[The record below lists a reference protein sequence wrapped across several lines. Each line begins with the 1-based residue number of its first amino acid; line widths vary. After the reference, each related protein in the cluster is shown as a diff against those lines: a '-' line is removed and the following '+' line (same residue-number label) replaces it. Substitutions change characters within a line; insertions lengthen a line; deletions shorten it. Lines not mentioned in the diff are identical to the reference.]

1 MGCRTCPLFKLL
13 VKEVLL
19 ITTGAQATHKT
30 QRQCGAERLR
40 NYLFSLSA
48 ALQSLLR
55 REIFC
60 PVEKKRGGEGRTK
73 ISGCQGLREGENVL
87 EQGRQEWGR
96 LGVLWQF

>member
-1 MGCRTCPLFKLL
+1 M
-13 VKEVLL
+13 KEVLL

-55 REIFC
+55 REILC
-60 PVEKKRGGEGRTK
+60 PVLKKRESGRV
-73 ISGCQGLREGENVL
+73 RERFKVAKG
-87 EQGRQEWGR
+87 
-96 LGVLWQF
+96 